1 MLNKMRPPMAAI
13 LAALLLLAWLPA
25 GSAKAAERAADPAGH
40 WAETELTKWLERGD
54 LRGYADGSVKPDQP
68 ITRAEWIALTNRA
81 FYYEG
86 EHPTLPSDTAPGAW
100 YASAVSAALAAGY
113 IEGDDDGAIR
123 PEEPITRQEAAV
135 ALSRIGQSLLEG
147 ADGMLPSFRDDAD
160 RWAEPSVASVAKIGW
175 MNGYP
180 DGTFAPRQPITRAE
194 AVVMLERAAQSVL
207 GTLRSDARKL
217 TEAGLYGPSRGQSVI
232 AGDIVIAAP
241 DVTLQNVTI
250 KGSLIVDEAVGEGT
264 VTLQGVTV
272 DGPVTVTGG
281 GENSV
286 YLRDSHMEHVTV
298 VKKEGTVRLVASG
311 SSTIAN
317 AKIGSNA
324 ILEEE
329 DLSGPGFVSAAISE
343 AVPEQSMVVLRG
355 HFDRIDLNGSYMR
368 LVLQR
373 GTIKKLEAANTVI
386 GTVLELAEGTVVD
399 QATLPF
405 GVTVTGEGVILEGGR
420 GNVVYVPRPNPPAT
434 PAPSPTS
441 SAEPSPTSTAEP
453 SPTPTAEPSPSPTPT
468 PTPEPSPS
476 PSQQPETLRLEA
488 AAVTVEPAAGEANRI
503 SLSVLNGDGSAAS
516 AFNETLS
523 VVLSGVSQAPDGSY
537 GQWNGG
543 AIDSGSAQLTIAFVD
558 GQAEGELTLHHAAS
572 QTLTF
577 TADGID
583 AAVLTINPSP
593 SSAAELRI
601 AVEPDGAT
609 DGDTFRTQPVLHI
622 VDAFGNRVPSPLT
635 VTVQKLQGSPVLI
648 GNTQAAA
655 IDGVAAFADLGL
667 RGTGSG
673 VVLRF
678 AVNGLTADSQ
688 PIAVDH
694 PFASGEGTS
703 GNPYI
708 IETADQLNRMR
719 DYLSSHFKL
728 GNDIDFDGTAYRTGE
743 GWIPVGNDHSP
754 FTGSLDGDGYGIR
767 NLYIHT
773 ANHGNNGLFGLTRPS
788 GDPGQTFTVR
798 NLRLL
803 DAQVTGEGSTAALI
817 AHMDGGRIENVHA
830 NGSVNGSNFYTG
842 GLIGRTGSGS
852 VVHRSSANVALNS
865 YTGFAAGGLIGA
877 NEGTV
882 TESYAIGT
890 LQGNHT
896 NLGGLIGDN
905 YGSVQNSFAR
915 VDLTGGSNNVGGLI
929 GSNGSGG
936 SISSSY
942 SVGLVN
948 TAAPDSGGLIGAN
961 AGTVS
966 GSYYDSDSSGM
977 NDSGKG
983 NARTTTQMKVQS
995 TYSGWNFTTIWII
1008 ENAGYPSLRNNLLP

>member
-1 MLNKMRPPMAAI
+1 M
-13 LAALLLLAWLPA
+13 
-25 GSAKAAERAADPAGH
+25 
-40 WAETELTKWLERGD
+40 
-54 LRGYADGSVKPDQP
+54 
-68 ITRAEWIALTNRA
+68 
-81 FYYEG
+81 
-86 EHPTLPSDTAPGAW
+86 
-100 YASAVSAALAAGY
+100 
-113 IEGDDDGAIR
+113 
-123 PEEPITRQEAAV
+123 
-135 ALSRIGQSLLEG
+135 
-147 ADGMLPSFRDDAD
+147 
-160 RWAEPSVASVAKIGW
+160 
-175 MNGYP
+175 
-180 DGTFAPRQPITRAE
+180 
-194 AVVMLERAAQSVL
+194 L

-241 DVTLQNVTI
+241 DVTLQNVTV
-250 KGSLIVDEAVGEGT
+250 KGSLTVDEAVGEGT

-311 SSTIAN
+311 SSAIAN
-317 AKIGSNA
+317 AEIGSSA
-324 ILEEE
+324 MLEEE
-329 DLSGPGFVSAAISE
+329 ELSGPGFVSAAISE
-343 AVPEQSMVVLRG
+343 AIPEQSVVVLRG
-355 HFDRIDLNGSYMR
+355 AFDQIDLNGSYMR

-373 GTIKKLEAANTVI
+373 GTIKRLEAANPVI
-386 GTVLELAEGTVVD
+386 GTVLELAKGTVVHK
-399 QATLPF
+399 ATLPF

-420 GNVVYVPRPNPPAT
+420 GNVIYVPRPNPPAT

-441 SAEPSPTSTAEP
+441 SAEPSP
-453 SPTPTAEPSPSPTPT
+453 SPTPTAEPSPSPT
-468 PTPEPSPS
+468 PS

-488 AAVTVEPAAGEANRI
+488 AAVTMEPGAGEANRI
-503 SLSVLNGDGSAAS
+503 SLRVLNGDGSAAS
-516 AFNETLS
+516 SFNETLS
-523 VVLSGVSQAPDGSY
+523 VVLSGVGQAPDGSY

-543 AIDSGSAQLTIAFVD
+543 AIGSESAPLTIAFVD
-558 GQAEGELTLHHAAS
+558 GQAEGELALHHAAS

-601 AVEPDGAT
+601 AVEPDGAA
-609 DGDTFRTQPVLHI
+609 DGEPFRTQPVLHI
-622 VDAFGNRVPSPLT
+622 VDAFGNRVTSPLT
-635 VTVQKLQGSPVLI
+635 VTVQKLQGAPVLI
-648 GNTQAAA
+648 GNAQAAA

-673 VVLRF
+673 VVLQF
-678 AVNGLTADSQ
+678 AVSGLTADSQ

-694 PFASGEGTS
+694 PFASGEGTA

-728 GNDIDFDGTAYRTGE
+728 GNDIDFIGTVYRTGE
-743 GWIPVGNDHSP
+743 GWIPVGSDQSP
-754 FTGSLDGDGYGIR
+754 FAGSLDGDGHEIR

-773 ANHGNNGLFGLTRPS
+773 ANRGYNGLFGLTRPS

-798 NLRLL
+798 NLKLI

-817 AHMDGGRIENVHA
+817 AHMDGGRVENVHA
-830 NGSVNGSNFYTG
+830 IGSVNGSYVYTG

-852 VVHRSSANVALNS
+852 VIHRSSANVALNS
-865 YTGFAAGGLIGA
+865 YTGLAAGGLIGA

-882 TESYAIGT
+882 TESYALGT
-890 LQGNHT
+890 LQSNHI
-896 NLGGLIGDN
+896 NQGGLIGDN

-915 VDLTGGSNNVGGLI
+915 VDLTGGSNYFGGLI
-929 GSNGSGG
+929 GRNNSRGSVSNC
-936 SISSSY
+936 Y
-942 SVGLVN
+942 SAGRADTSAVNRGGLV
-948 TAAPDSGGLIGAN
+948 GAN
-961 AGTVS
+961 AGLVS
-966 GSYYDSDSSGM
+966 GSYYDSDTSGM
-977 NDSGKG
+977 NDIGKG

-1008 ENAGYPSLRNNLLP
+1008 ENAGYSSLRNNLLP